1 MKIGFRELTLL
12 VTTCGLAAVAVFVI
26 RVNFSRGPKAYLGPT
41 RQTIAQVSTG
51 IDMFEVDC
59 GRLPSNLQ
67 ELVTSP
73 VEDGWNGPYL
83 TDDVQMLDV
92 WGRKMHYALDGKSYR
107 ITSAGPDGVFGSED
121 DISGF

>member
-1 MKIGFRELTLL
+1 MTLL
-12 VTTCGLAAVAVFVI
+12 VTTCGLAAVAVLVI

-41 RQTIAQVSTG
+41 RQAIAQVSTG

-73 VEDGWNGPYL
+73 DETGWNGPYL

-92 WGRKMHYALDGKSYR
+92 WGRKMHYALDGTSYR
-107 ITSAGPDGVFGSED
+107 ITSSGPDGIFGNGD